1 MKKLLI
7 SLMFIAASFAANS
20 QLEDIELNG
29 WTFWGGRNSAYTI
42 RIDNQISQHGQ
53 KSVCIERV
61 VQNNTDVCTLLQRC
75 IIKNFQGKRVKMTGY
90 IKLEGLLD
98 NAFMMARVDNFDKKI
113 SADLDDMLDRRI
125 SGTRDWTKCEII
137 FDVPDERYELT
148 YAFIFGGNGKI
159 WVDDVSFEIVSNS
172 SNKTAYPM
180 NQPINEAE
188 LSRIEADLPEK
199 PPVNLDFEQ

>member
-1 MKKLLI
+1 M
-7 SLMFIAASFAANS
+7 A
-20 QLEDIELNG
+20 
-29 WTFWGGRNSAYTI
+29 
-42 RIDNQISQHGQ
+42 
-53 KSVCIERV
+53 
-61 VQNNTDVCTLLQRC
+61 
-75 IIKNFQGKRVKMTGY
+75 GY

-98 NAFMMARVDNFDKKI
+98 TAFMMARVDNFDKKI